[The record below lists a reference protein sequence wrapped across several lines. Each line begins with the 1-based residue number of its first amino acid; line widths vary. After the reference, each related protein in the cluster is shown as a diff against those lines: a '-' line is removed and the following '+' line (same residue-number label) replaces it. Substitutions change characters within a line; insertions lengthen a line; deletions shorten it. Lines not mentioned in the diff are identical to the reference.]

1 MCKRKVG
8 DFQMNLIAMS
18 RIPLT
23 RVERNEL
30 QRLLKT
36 MNHIP
41 TENED
46 LQVQA
51 LVQSFRENQS
61 MTGITDARIFEISEK
76 IGPYLDL
83 KEKIMMKKILSFLR
97 YK

>member
-1 MCKRKVG
+1 LYKRKVG
-8 DFQMNLIAMS
+8 FFQMNLIAMS

-23 RVERNEL
+23 RIERNEL

-46 LQVQA
+46 LQIQS
-51 LVQSFRENQS
+51 LLQSFRENQP

-83 KEKIMMKKILSFLR
+83 KEKLMIKKILSLLG